1 MSIGSEWA
9 GAGMAAA
16 YSVPLGG
23 AIFAVEVLR
32 GALSLRLVIPALAA
46 ALIAIVTA
54 TFAIPNLPTYSIPA
68 YEVSV
73 GAIVWALIT
82 ATIFA
87 LFSVLFVRA
96 IAWADRNRPTDWLRF
111 VAPIVVLTSVG
122 LISIPFPQVLG
133 NGKDITQI
141 LFSNQMPLFPLVLYW
156 CLDRQ
161 RLFSALPAALRAAC
175 SLPRLQPGRCLELEA
190 R

>member
-1 MSIGSEWA
+1 
-9 GAGMAAA
+9 
-16 YSVPLGG
+16 
-23 AIFAVEVLR
+23 
-32 GALSLRLVIPALAA
+32 VIPALAA
-46 ALIAIVTA
+46 ALIATVTA

-73 GAIVWALIT
+73 GAMVWALIT
-82 ATIFA
+82 APIFA

-141 LFSNQMPLFPLVLYW
+141 LFSNQMPLFPLVL
-156 CLDRQ
+156 LLLVLR
-161 RLFSALPAALRAAC
+161 PAATVFCFASGAPGGLFTPTLAAGALLG
-175 SLPRLQPGRCLELEA
+175 STLGFLWLSVWPGAQPGLFALIGA
-190 R
+190 AATLAATTQGPSQPSS